1 MTQNDDY
8 SNPLARKTPL
18 GGRTGVAIVSVVPLV
33 AIALFLICGFAF
45 GGWSWAWVF
54 FIAIPIAAILVYG
67 LGGRPTS

>member
-33 AIALFLICGFAF
+33 AIALFLIFGFAF

-67 LGGRPTS
+67 LGGRPSS

>member
-33 AIALFLICGFAF
+33 AIALFLICGFAL